1 MASAIIHLAVAKK
14 LLDYIKVENK
24 KDYLLGSIA
33 PDISKQI
40 GSSKVSSHFL
50 IKTKPDVPNIQMF
63 INKYPNFINNSF
75 DLGYFVHLYTDKL
88 WFDGFLD
95 HFIYNNSIKLLDG
108 TIIETTKEEM
118 QNMIYSD
125 YTNMNI
131 ELIDKY
137 EIDLSLFYE
146 EFQIPKTNILEIPTY
161 RLDILIN
168 KMGILISNSKQEKA
182 YTLDINQV
190 EQFIDYTCNEIIKK
204 LQELYQPKSQT

>member
-14 LLDYIKVENK
+14 LFNELKIDNP
-24 KDYLLGSIA
+24 KDYYLGSIA
-33 PDISKQI
+33 PDVAKQI

-50 IKTKPDVPNIQMF
+50 IQTKQDVPNIDMF
-63 INKYPNFINNSF
+63 VKKYPNFIANSF
-75 DLGYFVHLYTDKL
+75 DLGYFIHLYTDKL
-88 WFDGFLD
+88 WFNEFLD
-95 HFIYNNSIKLLDG
+95 KLIYNNSIKLLDG

-131 ELIDKY
+131 QLIDKY
-137 EIDLSLFYE
+137 GLDLSLFYE
-146 EFQIPKTNILEIPTY
+146 EFQEPKTNILEIPTF

-168 KMGILISNSKQEKA
+168 KMGILIANSKEEKA

-190 EQFIDYTCNEIIKK
+190 EQFIDYTANEIIKK
-204 LQELYQPKSQT
+204 LHEIYN

>member
-14 LLDYIKVENK
+14 LLDYIKVDNK
-24 KDYLLGSIA
+24 KEYFLGSIA

-50 IKTKPDVPNIQMF
+50 IQTKQDVPNIKMF
-63 INKYPNFINNSF
+63 INKYPNFITNSF
-75 DLGYFVHLYTDKL
+75 DLGYFIHLYTDKL
-88 WFDGFLD
+88 WFDTFLENL
-95 HFIYNNSIKLLDG
+95 IYNNSIKLLDG

-137 EIDLSLFYE
+137 ELDLSLFYE
-146 EFQIPKTNILEIPTY
+146 EFQIPQTNIIEIPTY

-168 KMGILISNSKQEKA
+168 KMGILIANSKQEKS
-182 YTLDINQV
+182 YTLDITQV
-190 EQFIDYTCNEIIKK
+190 ENFIDNTCKEIVKK
-204 LQELYQPKSQT
+204 LIEIYQ

>member
-50 IKTKPDVPNIQMF
+50 INTKPDVPNIQMF
-63 INKYPNFINNSF
+63 INKYTNFINNSF
-75 DLGYFVHLYTDKL
+75 DLGYFIHLYTDKL
-88 WFDGFLD
+88 WFDGFLE

>member
-88 WFDGFLD
+88 WFDGFLE

-118 QNMIYSD
+118 QNMVYSD

-137 EIDLSLFYE
+137 EMDLSLFYE

>member
-50 IKTKPDVPNIQMF
+50 INTKPDVPNIQMF
-63 INKYPNFINNSF
+63 IDKYPNFINNSF
-75 DLGYFVHLYTDKL
+75 DLGYFVHLYTDKW
-88 WFDGFLD
+88 WFNGFLE

-190 EQFIDYTCNEIIKK
+190 EQFIDYTCNEIINK
-204 LQELYQPKSQT
+204 LKELYQPKSQT

>member
-14 LLDYIKVENK
+14 LLENLKVENQ
-24 KDYLLGSIA
+24 KDYFLGSIA

-40 GSSKVSSHFL
+40 GASKVSSHFL
-50 IKTKPDVPNIQMF
+50 IKTKPDVPNMQMF
-63 INKYPNFINNSF
+63 VNKYPNFINNSF

-108 TIIETTKEEM
+108 TIIETTEEEM
-118 QNMIYSD
+118 KNMIYSD

-131 ELIDKY
+131 QVIDKY
-137 EIDLSLFYE
+137 EMNLSLFYE
-146 EFQIPKTNILEIPTY
+146 EFQEPKTTILEIPTY

-168 KMGILISNSKQEKA
+168 KMGLLIANSKEEKA
-182 YTLDINQV
+182 YTLDISQV
-190 EQFIDYTCNEIIKK
+190 EQFIDHTANEILKK
-204 LQELYQPKSQT
+204 LYELYQ

>member
-50 IKTKPDVPNIQMF
+50 INTKPDVPNIQMF
-63 INKYPNFINNSF
+63 IDKYPNFINNSF

-88 WFDGFLD
+88 WFNGFLE

-108 TIIETTKEEM
+108 TVIETTKEEM

-190 EQFIDYTCNEIIKK
+190 EQFIDYTCNEIINK
-204 LQELYQPKSQT
+204 LKELYQPKSQT